1 MIDQAHSKIP
11 PHIKAGM
18 RRGKFIQHM
27 NHSIERGFI
36 EAKRLEGWTEK
47 KIAKA
52 IENLEH
58 LRAAHEAL
66 REEYAKQ
73 MAEKENDTEAKG
85 VE

>member
-1 MIDQAHSKIP
+1 MIDQSKIP

-47 KIAKA
+47 KIKKA

-58 LRAAHEAL
+58 LKQAHEAIRL
-66 REEYAKQ
+66 EYEKKTRES
-73 MAEKENDTEAKG
+73 ENDTEAKG